1 MKLNFRTGFGFDVHA
16 FVEGRK
22 LILGGVEIPFDKGL
36 EGHSDADVLLHAI
49 CDAMLGA
56 LALGDIGLHF
66 PNTEERWKDADSALL
81 LKNVNELINAKGY
94 ELGNLDC
101 VLAMEKPK
109 ISPYVDQIRK
119 RISKIL
125 NTGIEQISIKA
136 TTTEKL
142 GFVGRTEGVVSFAT
156 VLLMKKDLNV

>member
-16 FVEGRK
+16 FAENRK
-22 LILGGVEIPFDKGL
+22 LIIGGIEIPNDKGL
-36 EGHSDADVLLHAI
+36 EGHSDADVLIHAI

-56 LALGDIGLHF
+56 LSLGDIGIHF
-66 PNTEERWKDADSALL
+66 PDTEVKWKNADSAVL
-81 LKNVNELINAKGY
+81 LKNVNELIQAKGY

-109 ISPYVDQIRK
+109 ISPYVDRMK
-119 RISKIL
+119 NRIAEIL
-125 NTGIEQISIKA
+125 SVDSDQISIKA

-142 GFVGRTEGVVSFAT
+142 GFVGRSEGVACFAT
-156 VLLMKKDLNV
+156 VLLMQKDSND

>member
-1 MKLNFRTGFGFDVHA
+1 LKLNFRTGFGFDVHA
-16 FVEGRK
+16 FAEGRK
-22 LILGGVEIPFDKGL
+22 LIIGGIDIPFDKGL
-36 EGHSDADVLLHAI
+36 EGHSDADVLLHAV

-66 PNTEERWKDADSALL
+66 PNTDDRWKNVDSGLL
-81 LKNVNELINAKGY
+81 LKHVNELIYSKGF

-109 ISPYVDQIRK
+109 ISPYVNQIRE
-119 RISKIL
+119 RISELL
-125 NTGIEQISIKA
+125 NSNIDQISIKA

-156 VLLMKKDLNV
+156 VLLVKKEIND

>member
-16 FVEGRK
+16 FIEGRK
-22 LILGGVEIPFDKGL
+22 LIIGGVEIPFNQGL

-56 LALGDIGLHF
+56 LALGDIGIHF
-66 PNTEERWKDADSALL
+66 PNTEPKWKNADSSVL
-81 LKNVNELINAKGY
+81 LKHVNELIQSKGY

-109 ISPYVDQIRK
+109 ISPYVDEIRK
-119 RISKIL
+119 RISEIL
-125 NTGIEQISIKA
+125 NTDTDQISIKA

-142 GFVGRTEGVVSFAT
+142 GFVGRTEGVVAFAT
-156 VLLMKKDLNV
+156 VLLAKKDFNV

>member
-16 FVEGRK
+16 FAEGRK
-22 LILGGVEIPFDKGL
+22 LIIGGVEIPFDKGL

-56 LALGDIGLHF
+56 LALGDIGIHF
-66 PNTEERWKDADSALL
+66 PNTDERWKDADSALL
-81 LKNVNELINAKGY
+81 LKHVNELINSKGY

-101 VLAMEKPK
+101 VLAMETPK
-109 ISPYVDQIRK
+109 ISPYVEQIRN
-119 RISKIL
+119 RISEML
-125 NTGIEQISIKA
+125 NADIEQISIKA

-142 GFVGRTEGVVSFAT
+142 GFVGRTEGVVAFAA
-156 VLLMKKDLNV
+156 VLLTKKELNV

>member
-1 MKLNFRTGFGFDVHA
+1 LKLNFRTGFGFDVHA
-16 FVEGRK
+16 FVDGRK
-22 LILGGVEIPFDKGL
+22 LIIGGVEIPFDKGL

-56 LALGDIGLHF
+56 LALGDIGIHF
-66 PNTEERWKDADSALL
+66 PNTEPKWKNADSSVL
-81 LKNVNELINAKGY
+81 LKHVNELIQSKGY

-109 ISPYVDQIRK
+109 IFPYVEQIRN
-119 RISKIL
+119 RISEIL
-125 NTGIEQISIKA
+125 SADSEQISIKA

-156 VLLMKKDLNV
+156 VLLTNKDMNV

>member
-1 MKLNFRTGFGFDVHA
+1 MNLNFRTGFGFDVHA
-16 FVEGRK
+16 FAEGRK
-22 LILGGVEIPFDKGL
+22 LIIGGVEIPFDKGL

-49 CDAMLGA
+49 SDAMLGA

-66 PNTEERWKDADSALL
+66 PNTDERWKDADSAVL
-81 LKNVNELINAKGY
+81 LKHVNELINSNGY
-94 ELGNLDC
+94 ELGNIDC

-109 ISPYVDQIRK
+109 ISPYAGKIRT
-119 RISKIL
+119 RISEIL
-125 NTGIEQISIKA
+125 NTGIDRISIKA

-156 VLLMKKDLNV
+156 VLLTKKDLNV

>member
-16 FVEGRK
+16 FAEGRK
-22 LILGGVEIPFDKGL
+22 LIIGGVEIPFDKGL

-66 PNTEERWKDADSALL
+66 PNTDERWKDADSAVL
-81 LKNVNELINAKGY
+81 LKHVNELINSKGY

-109 ISPYVDQIRK
+109 ISPYVNQIRT
-119 RISKIL
+119 RISEIL
-125 NTGIEQISIKA
+125 NTEIDQISIKA

-156 VLLMKKDLNV
+156 VLLMKKD

>member
-16 FVEGRK
+16 FAEGRK
-22 LILGGVEIPFDKGL
+22 LIIGGVEIPFDKGL

-56 LALGDIGLHF
+56 LALGDIGVHF
-66 PNTEERWKDADSALL
+66 PNTDERWKDADSAVL
-81 LKNVNELINAKGY
+81 LKHVNELINSKGY

-101 VLAMEKPK
+101 VLAMEIPK
-109 ISPYVDQIRK
+109 ISPYVDHIRK
-119 RISKIL
+119 RISEIL
-125 NTGIEQISIKA
+125 NTDIDQISIKA

-156 VLLMKKDLNV
+156 VLLIKKDQNV

>member
-1 MKLNFRTGFGFDVHA
+1 LKLNYRTGFGFDVHA
-16 FVEGRK
+16 FVDGRK
-22 LILGGVEIPFDKGL
+22 LIIGGVEIPFDKGL

-56 LALGDIGLHF
+56 LALGDIGIHF
-66 PNTEERWKDADSALL
+66 PNTEPKWKNADSSVL
-81 LKNVNELINAKGY
+81 LKYVNELIQSKGY

-109 ISPYVDQIRK
+109 ISPYVEQIRN
-119 RISKIL
+119 RISKLL
-125 NTGIEQISIKA
+125 NADNDQISIKA

-156 VLLMKKDLNV
+156 VLLIKKDINV

>member
-22 LILGGVEIPFDKGL
+22 LIIGGVEIPHDKGL

-56 LALGDIGLHF
+56 LALGDIGIHF
-66 PNTEERWKDADSALL
+66 PNTDEKWKNADSSIL
-81 LKNVNELINAKGY
+81 LKYVNELIQSEGY

-101 VLAMEKPK
+101 VIAMENPK
-109 ISPYVDQIRK
+109 ISPYINKIRN
-119 RISKIL
+119 RISEIL
-125 NTGIEQISIKA
+125 NTDVKQISIKA

-142 GFVGRTEGVVSFAT
+142 GFIGRSEGAASFAT
-156 VLLMKKDLNV
+156 VLLSPKDSND

>member
-56 LALGDIGLHF
+56 LALGDIGIHF
-66 PNTEERWKDADSALL
+66 PNTDERWKDADSTVLL
-81 LKNVNELINAKGY
+81 NRVNQIINSKGY

-109 ISPYVDQIRK
+109 ISPYVEQIRN

-125 NTGIEQISIKA
+125 NADVEQISIKA

-142 GFVGRTEGVVSFAT
+142 GFVGRNEGVVSFAT
-156 VLLMKKDLNV
+156 VLLVKKDVNV

>member
-16 FVEGRK
+16 FVEERK

-56 LALGDIGLHF
+56 LALGDIGIHF
-66 PNTEERWKDADSALL
+66 PNTDERWKDADSTVLL
-81 LKNVNELINAKGY
+81 NLVNQIINSKGY

-109 ISPYVDQIRK
+109 ISPYVEQIRN

-125 NTGIEQISIKA
+125 NADVEQISIKA

-142 GFVGRTEGVVSFAT
+142 GFVGRAEGVVSFAT
-156 VLLMKKDLNV
+156 VLLVKKDVNV

>member
-1 MKLNFRTGFGFDVHA
+1 MKQNFRTGFGFDVHA
-16 FVEGRK
+16 FAEGRK
-22 LILGGVEIPFDKGL
+22 LIVGGVEIPFDKGL

-56 LALGDIGLHF
+56 LALGDIGIHF
-66 PNTEERWKDADSALL
+66 PNTDEKWRNADSALF
-81 LKNVNELINAKGY
+81 LKHVNELINSKGY

-109 ISPYVDQIRK
+109 IFPYVEQIRN
-119 RISKIL
+119 RISELL
-125 NTGIEQISIKA
+125 NADTDHISIKA

-156 VLLMKKDLNV
+156 VLLTKKDIDV

>member
-16 FVEGRK
+16 FVEERK

-56 LALGDIGLHF
+56 LALGDIGIHF
-66 PNTEERWKDADSALL
+66 PNTDERWKDADSAVLL
-81 LKNVNELINAKGY
+81 NLVNQTINSKGY

-109 ISPYVDQIRK
+109 ISPYVEQIRN

-125 NTGIEQISIKA
+125 NADVEQISIKA

-142 GFVGRTEGVVSFAT
+142 GFVGRNEGVVSFAT
-156 VLLMKKDLNV
+156 VLLVKKDVNV

>member
-16 FVEGRK
+16 FAEGRK
-22 LILGGVEIPFDKGL
+22 LIIGGIEIPFDKGL
-36 EGHSDADVLLHAI
+36 KGHSDADVLLHAI

-56 LALGDIGLHF
+56 LALGDIGIHF
-66 PNTEERWKDADSALL
+66 PNTDERWKDADSALL
-81 LKNVNELINAKGY
+81 LKHVNELINSKGY

-109 ISPYVDQIRK
+109 ISPYVEQIRS
-119 RISKIL
+119 RISDLL
-125 NTGIEQISIKA
+125 NADKDQISIKA

-142 GFVGRTEGVVSFAT
+142 GFVGRTEGVVAFAT
-156 VLLMKKDLNV
+156 VLLTKKDLNV

>member
-1 MKLNFRTGFGFDVHA
+1 LKLNFRTGFGFDVHSFA
-16 FVEGRK
+16 EGRK
-22 LILGGVEIPFDKGL
+22 LIIGGVEIPFDKGL

-56 LALGDIGLHF
+56 LALGDIGIHF
-66 PNTEERWKDADSALL
+66 PNTDERWKDADSAVL
-81 LKNVNELINAKGY
+81 LKHVNELINSKGY

-109 ISPYVDQIRK
+109 ISPYVEQIRN
-119 RISKIL
+119 RISEML
-125 NTGIEQISIKA
+125 NADVEQISIKA

-142 GFVGRTEGVVSFAT
+142 GFVGRAEGVVSFAT
-156 VLLMKKDLNV
+156 VLLAKKDLNV

>member
-22 LILGGVEIPFDKGL
+22 LIIGGVEIPFDKGL

-56 LALGDIGLHF
+56 LALGDIGIHF
-66 PNTEERWKDADSALL
+66 PNTDERWKDANSALL
-81 LKNVNELINAKGY
+81 LKHVNDLINSMGY

-109 ISPYVDQIRK
+109 VSPYSDKIK
-119 RISKIL
+119 NRIAEIL
-125 NTGIEQISIKA
+125 TAQFDQISIKA

-142 GFVGRTEGVVSFAT
+142 GFIGRAEGVVAFAT
-156 VLLMKKDLNV
+156 VLLVKKDLNV

>member
-1 MKLNFRTGFGFDVHA
+1 MKLNYRTGFGFDVHA
-16 FVEGRK
+16 FVDGRK
-22 LILGGVEIPFDKGL
+22 LIIGGVEIPFDKGL

-56 LALGDIGLHF
+56 LALGDIGIHF
-66 PNTEERWKDADSALL
+66 PDTEPKWKNADSSVL
-81 LKNVNELINAKGY
+81 LKHVNELIQSKGY

-109 ISPYVDQIRK
+109 ISPYVEQIRN
-119 RISKIL
+119 RISEIL
-125 NTGIEQISIKA
+125 NTDKDQISIKA

-156 VLLMKKDLNV
+156 VLLTKKDMNV

>member
-1 MKLNFRTGFGFDVHA
+1 MKLNFRTGIGFDVHA
-16 FVEGRK
+16 FSEGRK
-22 LILGGVEIPFDKGL
+22 LIIGGIEIPFEKGL

-56 LALGDIGLHF
+56 LALGDIGIHF
-66 PNTEERWKDADSALL
+66 PNTDPKWKDADSSML
-81 LKNVNELINAKGY
+81 LKHVISLVDEKGY

-109 ISPYVDQIRK
+109 ISPYLVEITKKISLILQVDVD
-119 RISKIL
+119 
-125 NTGIEQISIKA
+125 QISIKA

-142 GFVGRTEGVVSFAT
+142 GFIGRTEGVASFAT
-156 VLLMKKDLNV
+156 VLLVKKDVNV

>member
-16 FVEGRK
+16 FAEGRK
-22 LILGGVEIPFDKGL
+22 LIIGGVEIPFDKGL

-56 LALGDIGLHF
+56 LALGDIGIHF
-66 PNTEERWKDADSALL
+66 PNTDERWKDANSALL
-81 LKNVNELINAKGY
+81 LKHVNDLINSMGY

-109 ISPYVDQIRK
+109 VSPYSDKIK
-119 RISKIL
+119 NRIAEIL
-125 NTGIEQISIKA
+125 TAQFDQISIKA

-142 GFVGRTEGVVSFAT
+142 GFIGRAEGVVAFAT
-156 VLLMKKDLNV
+156 VLLVKKDLNV

>member
-16 FVEGRK
+16 FAEGRK
-22 LILGGVEIPFDKGL
+22 LIIGGVEIPFDKGL

-56 LALGDIGLHF
+56 LALGDIGIHF
-66 PNTEERWKDADSALL
+66 PNTDERWKDADSTLL
-81 LKNVNELINAKGY
+81 LKHVNELINSKGY

-109 ISPYVDQIRK
+109 ISPYVEQIRN
-119 RISKIL
+119 RISELL
-125 NTGIEQISIKA
+125 NADTDQISIKA

-156 VLLMKKDLNV
+156 VLLTKKDIDV

>member
-16 FVEGRK
+16 FAEGRK
-22 LILGGVEIPFDKGL
+22 LIIGGIEIPFNKGL

-56 LALGDIGLHF
+56 LALGDIGKHF
-66 PNTEERWKDADSALL
+66 PNTDERWKDADSTKLL
-81 LKNVNELINAKGY
+81 EHVNELIQNKGY

-101 VLAMEKPK
+101 VLAMENPK
-109 ISPYVDQIRK
+109 ISPYVEQIRN
-119 RISKIL
+119 RISKL
-125 NTGIEQISIKA
+125 LKVDVDQISIKA

-142 GFVGRTEGVVSFAT
+142 GFIGRTEGVVSFAT
-156 VLLMKKDLNV
+156 VLLQKKD

>member
-56 LALGDIGLHF
+56 LALGDIGIHF
-66 PNTEERWKDADSALL
+66 PNTDERWKDADSTVLL
-81 LKNVNELINAKGY
+81 NRVNQIINSKGY

-109 ISPYVDQIRK
+109 ISPYVEQIRN

-125 NTGIEQISIKA
+125 NADIEQISIKA

-142 GFVGRTEGVVSFAT
+142 GFVGRAEGVVSFAT
-156 VLLMKKDLNV
+156 VLLVKKDVNV

>member
-1 MKLNFRTGFGFDVHA
+1 LKLNFRTGFGFDVHA
-16 FVEGRK
+16 FAEGRK
-22 LILGGVEIPFDKGL
+22 LIIGGIEIPFDKGL
-36 EGHSDADVLLHAI
+36 EGHSDADVLLHAV

-66 PNTEERWKDADSALL
+66 PNTDDRWKNADSALL
-81 LKNVNELINAKGY
+81 LKHVNELINSKGF

-101 VLAMEKPK
+101 VLAMERPK

-119 RISKIL
+119 RISEIF
-125 NTGIEQISIKA
+125 NSNIDQISIKA

-156 VLLMKKDLNV
+156 VLLVKKEIND

>member
-16 FVEGRK
+16 FAEGRK
-22 LILGGVEIPFDKGL
+22 LIIGGVEIPCDKGL

-56 LALGDIGLHF
+56 LALGDIGVHF
-66 PNTEERWKDADSALL
+66 PNTDPKWKDADSKLL
-81 LKNVNELINAKGY
+81 LKQVNELINSRGY

-101 VLAMEKPK
+101 VLAMERPK
-109 ISPYVDQIRK
+109 ISPYVEKIRN
-119 RISKIL
+119 RISEIL
-125 NTGIEQISIKA
+125 NTAADQISIKA

-156 VLLMKKDLNV
+156 VLLVKKDVNV

>member
-16 FVEGRK
+16 FAEGRK
-22 LILGGVEIPFDKGL
+22 LIIGGIEIPFHKGL

-56 LALGDIGLHF
+56 LALGDIGLYF
-66 PNTEERWKDADSALL
+66 PNTDPKWKDADSSILL
-81 LKNVNELINAKGY
+81 THVNQLVKSNGY

-101 VLAMEKPK
+101 VLAMENPK
-109 ISPYVDQIRK
+109 ISPYVEQVK
-119 RISKIL
+119 NRISTL
-125 NTGIEQISIKA
+125 LEADADQISIKA

-142 GFVGRTEGVVSFAT
+142 GFVGREQGVVAFAT
-156 VLLMKKDLNV
+156 VLLTRKDIDV